1 MAEIQPLLP
10 TGADEVGAQPSER
23 QKRAERSGR
32 SKAARIASLDVFR
45 GLCVFLMMLV
55 DYVGSIFPII
65 AHAPWNGVH
74 LADFVM
80 PFFLFVA
87 GVSVAIVYKKVPNR
101 FEATWKVLLKA
112 LKLILLG
119 VLLQGGYF
127 HGATSLSYGVDI
139 EKLRL
144 PGILQRIA
152 IGYVVAALCEI
163 WLPRQRW
170 REDDFHK
177 TYIWQ
182 WYVVFFLSVIYL
194 WLLYGIYVPDWQFSV
209 VLSDSSTAANNTI
222 VYKVKCA
229 VRGDLGPACNSA
241 GMIDRFVLGLDHLYA
256 KPVYRNLKECNMSS
270 HGQVPL
276 TSPSWCHA
284 PFDPEGILSSITAAV
299 ACIIGL
305 HYGHTLI
312 QLQHHKERL
321 WNWSVYSV
329 LLMVLG
335 MVLAFSGTPLNKSLY
350 TTSYLM
356 VTSATA
362 GITFCILYTLVDF
375 YGWRHLTF
383 VLEYM
388 GKHSLSIFILVTS
401 NIVVIAVQGLY
412 FKAPENNIIHWI
424 ITRFVD
430 K

>member
-284 PFDPEGILSSITAAV
+284 PFDPEGILSCCSLHHRTPLWPYFDTITASQGAAV
-299 ACIIGL
+299 ELVSLLGFVNGSRNGACLLRYTFKQIIVHNQLLDGYLCNCRNHLL
-305 HYGHTLI
+305 HTIH
-312 QLQHHKERL
+312 
-321 WNWSVYSV
+321 
-329 LLMVLG
+329 
-335 MVLAFSGTPLNKSLY
+335 SG
-350 TTSYLM
+350 
-356 VTSATA
+356 
-362 GITFCILYTLVDF
+362 
-375 YGWRHLTF
+375 
-383 VLEYM
+383 
-388 GKHSLSIFILVTS
+388 
-401 NIVVIAVQGLY
+401 
-412 FKAPENNIIHWI
+412 
-424 ITRFVD
+424 
-430 K
+430 